1 MKNRKPPDE
10 CNDVVIR
17 LDEKTRTALC
27 LTNEE
32 ILMIDDLAYLPK
44 TASRLFY
51 IYDIVARVC
60 NCPIEAVK
68 LYRQA
73 HGELRDEK
81 DKGWQPV
88 SPNMP
93 LKGGYY
99 LCNCEEG
106 PIPSITCFD
115 RFRML
120 QKART

>member
-1 MKNRKPPDE
+1 MKKRKPPDE
-10 CNDVVIR
+10 RNNLVIR
-17 LDEKTRTALC
+17 LDEETRTAFS

-32 ILMIDDLAYLPK
+32 IIMIDDLAYLPN

-60 NCPIEAVK
+60 NCPTEAVN

-88 SPNMP
+88 SPKMA

-99 LCNCEEG
+99 LCKCGEG
-106 PIPSITCFD
+106 SNSLSYLF
-115 RFRML
+115 
-120 QKART
+120 